1 MLVATQMLRTWLS
14 FRENVFLSI
23 RSLSS
28 RHSRQ
33 SFPSPPTKHLSGYNL
48 FVKALWPS
56 LRQQNPE
63 KSFLEVASLTAK
75 KWKAAD
81 KKTKQMYVSKAQELL
96 AQYEEQYLEH
106 LSRLSSEQIEAA
118 SQEAEAAQLKAK
130 NRRFKERL
138 RRLKKPRAPR
148 SAYAFFCIE
157 HSQRDVSLGEMSKL
171 VAKKWKS
178 LSDSEKQVYR
188 QQAEDDK
195 RRYRDEMINW
205 EMHLQQTGNS
215 RILQQYLERKC
226 SNVPVNRQLVKQ
238 LTTSEGSLG
247 G

>member
-1 MLVATQMLRTWLS
+1 MLRTWLP
-14 FRENVFLSI
+14 FRKNFGTCI
-23 RSLSS
+23 RHLSS
-28 RHSRQ
+28 KHSRETL
-33 SFPSPPTKHLSGYNL
+33 PSPPKKHLTGYNL
-48 FVKALWPS
+48 FVQALWPS

-63 KSFLEVASLTAK
+63 KSFLQVASLTAK

-81 KKTKQMYVSKAQELL
+81 AETKQMYVSKAQELQ
-96 AQYEEQYLEH
+96 AQREEQYLNR
-106 LSRLSSEQIEAA
+106 LARLSSEQIEAA
-118 SQEAEAAQLKAK
+118 LQETDAAQLKAK
-130 NRRFKERL
+130 NRRFKAKL

-157 HSQRDVSLGEMSKL
+157 HSRRDIALGEMSKL
-171 VAKKWKS
+171 LAKTWRS

-215 RILQQYLERKC
+215 RILQEYLERKR
-226 SNVPVNRQLVKQ
+226 SNVAVNRELVKQ

>member
-1 MLVATQMLRTWLS
+1 MPSVVALLFFFFHPWRRTYVTS
-14 FRENVFLSI
+14 
-23 RSLSS
+23 
-28 RHSRQ
+28 
-33 SFPSPPTKHLSGYNL
+33 
-48 FVKALWPS
+48 A
-56 LRQQNPE
+56 E
-63 KSFLEVASLTAK
+63 KSFLQVASLTAK

-81 KKTKQMYVSKAQELL
+81 AETKQMYVSKAQELQ
-96 AQYEEQYLEH
+96 AQREEQYLNR
-106 LSRLSSEQIEAA
+106 LARLSSEQIEAA
-118 SQEAEAAQLKAK
+118 LQETDAAQLKAK
-130 NRRFKERL
+130 NRRFKAKL

-157 HSQRDVSLGEMSKL
+157 HSRRDIALGEMSKL
-171 VAKKWKS
+171 LAKTWRS

-215 RILQQYLERKC
+215 RILQEYLERKR
-226 SNVPVNRQLVKQ
+226 SNVAVNRELVKQ

>member
-1 MLVATQMLRTWLS
+1 
-14 FRENVFLSI
+14 
-23 RSLSS
+23 
-28 RHSRQ
+28 
-33 SFPSPPTKHLSGYNL
+33 
-48 FVKALWPS
+48 
-56 LRQQNPE
+56 
-63 KSFLEVASLTAK
+63 
-75 KWKAAD
+75 
-81 KKTKQMYVSKAQELL
+81 MYVSKAQELQ
-96 AQYEEQYLEH
+96 AQREEQYLNR
-106 LSRLSSEQIEAA
+106 LARLSSEQIEAA
-118 SQEAEAAQLKAK
+118 LQETDAAQLKAK
-130 NRRFKERL
+130 NRRFKAKL

-157 HSQRDVSLGEMSKL
+157 HSRRDIALGEMSKL
-171 VAKKWKS
+171 LAKTWRS

-215 RILQQYLERKC
+215 RILQEYLERKR
-226 SNVPVNRQLVKQ
+226 SNVAVNRELVKQ

>member
-1 MLVATQMLRTWLS
+1 MQNSEDDDVEMTLC
-14 FRENVFLSI
+14 
-23 RSLSS
+23 RSLENS
-28 RHSRQ
+28 Q
-33 SFPSPPTKHLSGYNL
+33 MWLEYI
-48 FVKALWPS
+48 
-56 LRQQNPE
+56 E
-63 KSFLEVASLTAK
+63 KSFLQVASLTAK

-81 KKTKQMYVSKAQELL
+81 AETKQMYVSKAQELQ
-96 AQYEEQYLEH
+96 AQHEEQYLGR
-106 LSRLSSEQIEAA
+106 LVDLSSEEIEAVMR
-118 SQEAEAAQLKAK
+118 ETEVAQLKAK
-130 NRRFKERL
+130 NRRFKAKL

-157 HSQRDVSLGEMSKL
+157 HSRRDITLGEMSKL
-171 VAKKWKS
+171 LAKKWKS

-195 RRYRDEMINW
+195 RRYRDDMINW

-215 RILQQYLERKC
+215 RILQEYLERKC
-226 SNVPVNRQLVKQ
+226 SNAAVNRQLVKQ